1 MLMGVFERL
10 IGHVRG
16 QAVAYLALFVALGG
30 TGYAAV
36 GLARHSI
43 RPVMFDPQRIAGYV
57 AAWAQIA
64 PGGRVISASPFKPKV
79 VQEGC
84 AGTAPG
90 YCVFAVIW
98 GGLHPHGFCTALAT
112 AQPISGI
119 NAAGEPA
126 PPYGYEEADSGQHE
140 AHGQPQGLAISVS
153 SYGPQGQFQQNQVA
167 VAAICHPPAR

>member
-64 PGGRVISASPFKPKV
+64 PGGRVISASPFTPKV
-79 VQEGC
+79 SLLGTCANDSLGC
-84 AGTAPG
+84 TVGVYWPRFKPG
-90 YCVFAVIW
+90 
-98 GGLHPHGFCTALAT
+98 GFCTALAT
-112 AQPISGI
+112 VQPIGGVVNGGPI
-119 NAAGEPA
+119 PTPA
-126 PPYGYEEADSGQHE
+126 LPYGYVGATTLKQRKGFQITFESFGPKGEF
-140 AHGQPQGLAISVS
+140 LA
-153 SYGPQGQFQQNQVA
+153 NQVA
-167 VAAICHPPAR
+167 VAAICRPPSR